1 MTKFKYVDG
10 GGRHDAERC
19 VKARSHETTTWDAE
33 SMKKKSPT
41 RAVTTLALRWRGQIA
56 VMRRWWYVPDDVD
69 GALCDWMDA
78 EDPGNLASCIGQ
90 GIAWQWQWYV
100 PDDVDGDWM
109 DAEVPGNLAPCIGQD
124 IAW

>member
-1 MTKFKYVDG
+1 
-10 GGRHDAERC
+10 
-19 VKARSHETTTWDAE
+19 
-33 SMKKKSPT
+33 
-41 RAVTTLALRWRGQIA
+41 
-56 VMRRWWYVPDDVD
+56 
-69 GALCDWMDA
+69 MDA